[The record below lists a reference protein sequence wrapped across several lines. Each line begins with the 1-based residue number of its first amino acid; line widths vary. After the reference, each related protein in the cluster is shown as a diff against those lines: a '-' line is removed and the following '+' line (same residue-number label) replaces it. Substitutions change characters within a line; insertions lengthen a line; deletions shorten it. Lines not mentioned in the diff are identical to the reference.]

1 MVTWLWWKRGWGAD
15 VEGGAMGD
23 KGGNRVGRGGAWRK
37 WACGGEREGVHV
49 LCHFPWSCY
58 YCRICVDINSSSSE
72 VISMLAT
79 IPCTR
84 QGSTVTIERKWK
96 FPPIFLSSL
105 KVQDMKIFF
114 RERWKKKCV
123 CTIFFLIHLQPREK
137 YLKSIT
143 LRKLFIIFL
152 NSKNIGKFY

>member
-1 MVTWLWWKRGWGAD
+1 MTFFDLT
-15 VEGGAMGD
+15 GGLEYRFCVFYQCFLFSLFFL
-23 KGGNRVGRGGAWRK
+23 GG
-37 WACGGEREGVHV
+37 GVHV